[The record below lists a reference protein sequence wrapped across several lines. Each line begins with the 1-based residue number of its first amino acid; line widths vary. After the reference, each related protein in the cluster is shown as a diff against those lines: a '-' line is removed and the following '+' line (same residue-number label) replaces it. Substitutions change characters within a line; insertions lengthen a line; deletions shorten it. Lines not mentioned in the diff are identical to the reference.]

1 MDKRIKPRY
10 YKPNLTNNQITQFN
24 DKKSKNIKNDND
36 KIVKKNKMTKKIQI
50 GGNNSPNIKT
60 RLLYSKKQK
69 LN

>member
-10 YKPNLTNNQITQFN
+10 YKPNLTNNQFN
-24 DKKSKNIKNDND
+24 DNKSKNIKNDND